1 MNKTIP
7 ESVIEEAK
15 GLIEIYGNNLEY
27 LGEYKGS
34 GVYKFKFPKDSETG
48 FPFVYMHD
56 STKDKVMEITGF
68 DALDIIDEF
77 VHE

>member
-15 GLIEIYGNNLEY
+15 GLINIYGNNLEY
-27 LGEYKGS
+27 MGEYKGFD
-34 GVYKFKFPKDSETG
+34 VYKFKFPKDSETG
-48 FPFVYMHD
+48 FPYVYLHD
-56 STKDKVMEITGF
+56 SSKDTVMEITGF

-77 VHE
+77 VQE